1 MIELFL
7 TFFKIGMFTLGGGYV
22 MIPLVKDNC
31 IEKKKWITEKEFIDI
46 LAIAE
51 CTPGPIAINMATYV
65 GYKKKGII
73 GSIFATLGVIMPSL
87 IVIYIV
93 SLFFTDIMKIK
104 IIDNAFKGIRI
115 CVSFVIIEVA
125 YGMIK
130 KEVENSDKKN
140 IVIAIFIL
148 ISLLILTTSFI
159 GKEISTILIII
170 TSIILAIIVS
180 FVREYDL

>member
-73 GSIFATLGVIMPSL
+73 NW
-87 IVIYIV
+87 
-93 SLFFTDIMKIK
+93 IK
-104 IIDNAFKGIRI
+104 
-115 CVSFVIIEVA
+115 E
-125 YGMIK
+125 
-130 KEVENSDKKN
+130 
-140 IVIAIFIL
+140 
-148 ISLLILTTSFI
+148 
-159 GKEISTILIII
+159 
-170 TSIILAIIVS
+170 
-180 FVREYDL
+180 